1 MYSWGSLNLNEIFER
16 YVDILLSGCSVK
28 LPHDSTNIPTHEDS
42 AEREDLETFICNSQL
57 QIYFY
62 RVKSRSV

>member
-57 QIYFY
+57 
-62 RVKSRSV
+62 